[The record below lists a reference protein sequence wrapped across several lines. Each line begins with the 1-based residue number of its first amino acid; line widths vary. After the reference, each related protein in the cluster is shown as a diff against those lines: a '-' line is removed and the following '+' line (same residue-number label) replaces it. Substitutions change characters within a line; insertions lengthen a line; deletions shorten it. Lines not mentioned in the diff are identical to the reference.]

1 LPKKTFELARDA
13 EVTLITQV
21 KDNQEE
27 LRKQLTHGTKIQKPV
42 DRFESEV
49 ECAHGRI
56 EHRLYEVFDAE
67 KCLKKFPEWKEIRQM
82 IRVRRMREIK
92 GGKATHEEVLYAS
105 NTALSA
111 LDYAKYIR
119 NHWLIENELN
129 HVKDVSFLEDS
140 SKRRVNPV
148 IFSTCISFALNIIR
162 KHFAFYDKSH
172 KSVRGILYENSLS
185 IEKTLELIPC

>member
-1 LPKKTFELARDA
+1 LSKKTFEAARDA
-13 EVTLITQV
+13 EVILITQV

-27 LRKQLTHGTKIQKPV
+27 LRKQLIHGTKIQKPV

-67 KCLKKFPEWKEIRQM
+67 KCLRKFPAWKEIRHM
-82 IRVRRMREIK
+82 IRVCRRREIK
-92 GGKATHEEVLYAS
+92 GGKVSQEEVIYVC

-119 NHWLIENELN
+119 QHWLIENEFN
-129 HVKDVSFLEDS
+129 YVKDVSFLEDS
-140 SKRRVNPV
+140 SKRHVNPV

-162 KHFAFYDKSH
+162 KHFNFCAKTQN
-172 KSVRGILYENSLS
+172 SVRGILYENSLS
-185 IEKTLELIPC
+185 LEKTLKLISC